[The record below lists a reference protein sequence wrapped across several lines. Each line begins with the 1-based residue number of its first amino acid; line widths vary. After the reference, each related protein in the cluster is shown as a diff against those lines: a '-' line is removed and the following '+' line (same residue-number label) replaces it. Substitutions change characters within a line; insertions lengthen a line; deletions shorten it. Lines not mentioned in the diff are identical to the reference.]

1 MSAQTFCGE
10 GGGTPPPRVFPL
22 FVLPVFAK
30 LNLTLR
36 VTGRRENG
44 YHDLVSL
51 FLRIPSG
58 ETLFVSP
65 LPPDSPEDQVVV
77 RGIDLRITGENI
89 VSRALRLA
97 RAGAQIPPLKV
108 EISKALYPGSGLGS
122 GSGNAA
128 AILRWLA
135 PRYPQLPWQDIARRT
150 GADVP
155 FLFSALPAAQVTGV
169 GDQLKQLP
177 SLTLSGVVAF
187 PEWDVGTGNAY
198 AELDSAYKDGYPLG
212 ESQAEG
218 ELVQIH
224 RCLSEG
230 RRAGFCTV
238 IAPYPGDGNGSK
250 RTSGPCGAG
259 LLPNDFLPPLV
270 AAHPQYQELFTL
282 FEEARAMGWG
292 ITGSGGAAFAL
303 FERGIAPE
311 LMWPAWVRQVLCFN
325 L

>member
-1 MSAQTFCGE
+1 MNVQTFRGE
-10 GGGTPPPRVFPL
+10 GGGTPPPRVFPR

-58 ETLFVSP
+58 ETLFVEP
-65 LPPDSPEDQVVV
+65 LPPDADGDQVEV
-77 RGIDLRITGENI
+77 RGLDLRLEGENI
-89 VSRALRLA
+89 VSKALRLA
-97 RAGAQIPPLKV
+97 RTGAGANIPPLRV
-108 EISKALYPGSGLGS
+108 EIAKALYPGSGLGS

-135 PRYPQLPWQDIARRT
+135 PQYPQLPWQDIARRT

-155 FLFSALPAAQVTGV
+155 FLFSALPAAQVTGI
-169 GDQLKQLP
+169 GDHLEPL
-177 SLTLSGVVAF
+177 SALSLSGLVAF

-198 AELDSAYKDGYPLG
+198 AELDAAYRNGYPLG
-212 ESQAEG
+212 EAQAAG
-218 ELVQIH
+218 ELTQIH
-224 RCLSEG
+224 RLLSEG
-230 RRAGFCTV
+230 RCTR
-238 IAPYPGDGNGSK
+238 S
-250 RTSGPCGAG
+250 
-259 LLPNDFLPPLV
+259 LPNDFLPPLV
-270 AAHPQYQELFTL
+270 AAHPQYQELFGL
-282 FEEARAMGWG
+282 FEKARALGWG

-303 FERGIAPE
+303 FDGEGKNAPA
-311 LMWPAWVRQVLCFN
+311 LLWPGWVRQVLCFT